1 MDGRRP
7 LRRSDVYKRA
17 VVDGRELRD
26 NPLARLKRQFSAART
41 SAREREE
48 AALEGELRSHPG
60 VSRANTIAVISPKG
74 GVGKTTCAF
83 LLGNL
88 LCSHLGMRVVAV
100 DANPDFGNLASL
112 APSTRRVERS
122 LADLLDDLG
131 GLRTAAELRPYVSQL
146 PTGLHV
152 VGAPERVEAMAAMT
166 AARYGDALAF
176 LGQFYEAVLLDLGP
190 GITDPIA
197 RLSIQRADQLL
208 VVATADQVTADQVLG
223 SLRHIDHDRTTLVLN
238 QARERGGGHRS
249 VAVPRDERLRTML
262 DTGTYSLEAL
272 RPDTRMAVKQLGL
285 AVAEQ
290 IS

>member
-1 MDGRRP
+1 MCRSAAARPSRGPTASWWVTTPRSRSSERMDGRRP

-88 LCSHLGMRVVAV
+88 LCSHLGMRVVA
-100 DANPDFGNLASL
+100 
-112 APSTRRVERS
+112 
-122 LADLLDDLG
+122 
-131 GLRTAAELRPYVSQL
+131 
-146 PTGLHV
+146 
-152 VGAPERVEAMAAMT
+152 
-166 AARYGDALAF
+166 
-176 LGQFYEAVLLDLGP
+176 
-190 GITDPIA
+190 
-197 RLSIQRADQLL
+197 
-208 VVATADQVTADQVLG
+208 TADQVTADQVLG

>member
-1 MDGRRP
+1 VRLRP
-7 LRRSDVYKRA
+7 GDFYEHA

-26 NPLARLKRQFSAART
+26 NPLVRLKRQFSAART

-48 AALEGELRSHPG
+48 AALEKGLRSHPG

-74 GVGKTTCAF
+74 GVGKTTCTF

-112 APSTRRVERS
+112 APGTRRVERS
-122 LADLLDDLG
+122 LADLVDDLD
-131 GLRTAAELRPYVSQL
+131 GLRTAAELRPYMTQVPS
-146 PTGLHV
+146 GLHV
-152 VGAPERVEAMAAMT
+152 IGAPLHAAGMAAMT
-166 AARYGDALAF
+166 AERYGDALAL

-197 RLSIQRADQLL
+197 QLSIQRADQLL
-208 VVATADQVTADQVLG
+208 VVTTADQVTADKVLG
-223 SLRHIDHDRTTLVLN
+223 SLRHIDHDQTTLVLN
-238 QARERGGGHRS
+238 QARERGGGYRS
-249 VAVPRDERLRTML
+249 VVLPRDERLHTML
-262 DTGTYSLEAL
+262 ATGTYSLEAL
-272 RPDTRMAVKQLGL
+272 RPDTRVAVKELGL

-290 IS
+290 LA